1 MPMRPRCKNEA
12 LRAAE
17 QLRKQVVAHRHARG
31 LSQEAAAA
39 LMGVPQSRW
48 SVWERT
54 STNTDTLLA
63 MLAALG
69 VVVTI
74 DVTGRS
80 SDTKPESTT
89 VRQDRR

>member
-1 MPMRPRCKNEA
+1 MPMRTQCKQQA

-17 QLRKQVVAHRHARG
+17 RLRREVAHHRHARG

-54 STNTDTLLA
+54 STSTDTLLA

-69 VVVTI
+69 VAVTI
-74 DVTGRS
+74 G
-80 SDTKPESTT
+80 
-89 VRQDRR
+89 VRRPQ